1 MVQQRYRKGR
11 GFTLLEALVT
21 ITLGTLIM
29 LSVFQSSFTANRAT
43 AQTEQSMEAENIL
56 ASRLSVFLSEAET
69 LTVPINETE
78 LIMTKSAEYTLTKS
92 VVKDASRPHC
102 ALAKLKLTW
111 KQGRLDRER
120 EVECLL
126 PLNEPAGTG
135 P

>member
-1 MVQQRYRKGR
+1 MVQRRKIGR
-11 GFTLLEALVT
+11 RGVTLLEALVT
-21 ITLGTLIM
+21 ITLATLIM

-56 ASRLSVFLSEAET
+56 ASRVSMFLSESET
-69 LTVPINETE
+69 LTVPFNETE
-78 LIMTKSAEYTLTKS
+78 LIMTKSTEYTLTKS
-92 VVKDASRPHC
+92 LVKDPSRPHC

-111 KQGRLDRER
+111 KQGRLNRER

-126 PLNEPAGTG
+126 PLNDTTGTG